1 MTLRLSVYSSV
12 TGSRLQTRPHVQD
25 LPVHVIACVCVL
37 GRVGYVGLIQRY
49 LPRVQLL
56 GITVFFHVDVSGV
69 DDGLGEVNHGVIL
82 LPVADDLVLL
92 LDVDKLVAPDGRIVA
107 FFLLSTVAK
116 VQSALPMKRANAP
129 EPGAA
134 IGLRRG
140 RASLSLYRWCTS
152 HSTWCSHG
160 T

>member
-1 MTLRLSVYSSV
+1 MRPWPHRLCRIDSEVPP
-12 TGSRLQTRPHVQD
+12 TCFHV
-25 LPVHVIACVCVL
+25 
-37 GRVGYVGLIQRY
+37 
-49 LPRVQLL
+49 
-56 GITVFFHVDVSGV
+56 VFFHVGVSGV
-69 DDGLGEVNHGVIL
+69 DDGLSEVNHGVLL

-140 RASLSLYRWCTS
+140 RASPSPYRWCTS
-152 HSTWCSHG
+152 HSTWCSHRTERRTQRG
-160 T
+160 TPC

>member
-1 MTLRLSVYSSV
+1 MPSCPRSACTCRSMRMRPWPRRLC
-12 TGSRLQTRPHVQD
+12 RLD
-25 LPVHVIACVCVL
+25 SA
-37 GRVGYVGLIQRY
+37 Y
-49 LPRVQLL
+49 LPRVQV
-56 GITVFFHVDVSGV
+56 VFFHVGVLGV
-69 DDGLGEVNHGVIL
+69 DDGLSEVNHGVLL

-92 LDVDKLVAPDGRIVA
+92 LDVDKLVAPDGRVVA

-140 RASLSLYRWCTS
+140 RASPSPYRWCTS
-152 HSTWCSHG
+152 HSTWCSHRTERRTQRG
-160 T
+160 TPC